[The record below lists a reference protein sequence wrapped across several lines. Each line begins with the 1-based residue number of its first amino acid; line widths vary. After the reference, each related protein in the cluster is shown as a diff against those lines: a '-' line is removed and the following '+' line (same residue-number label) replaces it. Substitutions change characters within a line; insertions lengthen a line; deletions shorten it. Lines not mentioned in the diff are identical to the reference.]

1 MISDDPYPIFF
12 VIQSIIDFQLI
23 QESIPSI
30 VGSLLLIVV
39 FLILS
44 ALFSASENAL
54 FSLSSKDMEEIKGNE
69 TPSNKAIL
77 TLLQNPKKLLATILI
92 ANNFVNV
99 SLIIVSSSL
108 IDSVFVFKDENIE
121 EFSEKIKLVF
131 NDEVL
136 SKKLSENAKKSFDED
151 YNIEKNILKLQEI
164 YSKYAI
170 KN

>member
-1 MISDDPYPIFF
+1 MISDDPYPISF

-54 FSLSSKDMEEIKGNE
+54 FSLSSKDMEEIKEND
-69 TPSNKAIL
+69 TPSNKAII
-77 TLLQNPKKLLATILI
+77 TLLQTPKKLLATVLI

-99 SLIIVSSSL
+99 SMIIVSSNL
-108 IDSVFVFKDENIE
+108 IDSVFVFKDENVE
-121 EFSEKIKLVF
+121 
-131 NDEVL
+131 
-136 SKKLSENAKKSFDED
+136 
-151 YNIEKNILKLQEI
+151 
-164 YSKYAI
+164 
-170 KN
+170 